1 MDSDGNYLVSFYKE
15 TSRYFSYGGDNL
27 IVLPNLNSFISQY
40 NDCLYAVPLQNLN
53 DSSSLV
59 ESLLRDELLDDIDPN
74 EQNKRDI
81 LCILDSNEDNLYNGT
96 KYSNRCVVALGGIS
110 RYIVNPASDQLI
122 VVFSNNVMCV
132 YSLLSDKKDWLYLSL
147 ISSIKINNNN
157 KGISSICVNNNDIF
171 IGLMDGTVLVY
182 QKGKFKNS
190 FRINSS
196 PITLLKPFKREK
208 LFLCNREGDVYLYD
222 YVKRVRLAHFKDH
235 TAFVKSLH
243 YIITKENEIGL
254 ITLDNDNIIDL
265 WSISGASSTVNHK
278 GSKDKED
285 DILILGGK
293 EKIVRPFK
301 RSIKHE
307 NIVSVI
313 VVTSKLSEHVEG
325 RKKGSWV
332 LLIIEES
339 GKMYYED
346 PTDQSVILKNQVM
359 YGFGLV
365 KSVEY
370 TKELIVLLSLNGT
383 ILLYDHSFKLIKSL
397 MSNFNNLF
405 QFSLIN
411 PTVSTRGT
419 RINSQSN
426 NDNENYDIDIDNN
439 DDDHD
444 EELFTE
450 NEMDVMGK
458 RQSEVAQSAKELY
471 EEVDRYYEYS
481 KSWYNNHRKRKN
493 GSKLM
498 IVLTGDEVI
507 RILLL
512 NQLNEFIPLGLKNTN
527 QTHKEVVTTIY
538 HDHQNDLLLSGSKDK
553 LIILWDMKRLVQL
566 KLINT
571 IYIVTSLL
579 LVTTKLSNSNIV
591 DIVCSNNNIINLY
604 STKLSFDDME
614 SKSTQE
620 LGDMNKEVDKSTH
633 TSVVHKTNINY
644 LGISHNQ
651 KYISSCSNDKVIVVH
666 HANNLIVKGR
676 CVGHKKS
683 VLYVKFMKMTR
694 TLVSSSM
701 DQTIKIWN
709 LSDFTNVKTLQGHT
723 NSIMK
728 ILALD
733 NNVQLISC
741 GLDGFVKLWNVPN
754 SDCVQTLNS
763 HDNQSVW
770 DIEMDN
776 NQLYSVSNNLI
787 VVSED
792 ASGEMM
798 KKQVLEDKN
807 EEIVTS
813 QINSLLLKDDYKES
827 LVLSIK
833 LNNIKLTN
841 SIILKLTNKL
851 LFEPEFQI
859 KADGDDGRVVGK
871 DATDSREE
879 DVYDYIISRIK
890 EEKEEE
896 ERKQLLRNLLN
907 FIKTWITNRKNYYT
921 ANVLLNK
928 ILRNLKLEELFKVEG
943 LLETVEFLLH
953 NLSNHQTRLSNLQEK
968 SYLLDIITQHNPV
981 SVNTNIINDVL
992 YKY

>member
-1 MDSDGNYLVSFYKE
+1 MDSDANYLVSFYKE
-15 TSRYFSYGGDNL
+15 TSRYFSYGGDSL

-40 NDCLYAVPLQNLN
+40 DDCLYAVPLQNLN

-59 ESLLRDELLDDIDPN
+59 ESLLRDEFLDEIDPN
-74 EQNKRDI
+74 EKNKREI

-110 RYIVNPASDQLI
+110 RYIVNPPSDQLI

-157 KGISSICVNNNDIF
+157 KGISSICVNNNDIL
-171 IGLMDGTVLVY
+171 IGLMDGTVLFY
-182 QKGKFKNS
+182 QNGKFKNS
-190 FRINSS
+190 YRINSS

-208 LFLCNREGDVYLYD
+208 LFLCNRDGDVYLYD
-222 YVKRVRLAHFKDH
+222 YVKRVRLANFKDH
-235 TAFVKSLH
+235 TALVKSLH
-243 YIITKENEIGL
+243 YIVTKDNEIGL
-254 ITLDNDNIIDL
+254 ITLDNDNIIDM
-265 WSISGASSTVNHK
+265 WSISGGSTTANHK
-278 GSKDKED
+278 ASKDEED
-285 DILILGGK
+285 DILVFGGK
-293 EKIVRPFK
+293 EKMVRPFK
-301 RSIKHE
+301 RLIKHD

-313 VVTSKLSEHVEG
+313 VVTSKLSDDVE
-325 RKKGSWV
+325 RKKKGSWV

-346 PTDQSVILKNQVM
+346 PTDQSVILKNEVM

-365 KSVEY
+365 KSVDY

-383 ILLYDHSFKLIKSL
+383 VLIYDHSFKLIKSL

-411 PTVSTRGT
+411 PTVSTPGT
-419 RINSQSN
+419 SVNSNS
-426 NDNENYDIDIDNN
+426 NDNDDIYIDVDNTDN
-439 DDDHD
+439 GSD
-444 EELFTE
+444 EGSLNH
-450 NEMDVMGK
+450 NEMDE
-458 RQSEVAQSAKELY
+458 RQPEVAHSAKESY
-471 EEVDRYYEYS
+471 EEVNSYYEYS
-481 KSWYNNHRKRKN
+481 KSWYNKHRKRKN

-498 IVLTGDEVI
+498 VVLTGDDVI

-512 NQLNEFIPLGLKNTN
+512 NQLNEFIPLGLKNTR

-579 LVTTKLSNSNIV
+579 LVAKLSNSNMV

-604 STKLSFDDME
+604 STKLSFDGTD
-614 SKSTQE
+614 SKSIKQ

-644 LGISHNQ
+644 LGISHNK

-666 HANNLIVKGR
+666 NANNLIVKGR
-676 CVGHKKS
+676 CIGHKKS

-754 SDCVQTLNS
+754 SDCVQTLSS
-763 HDNQSVW
+763 HDSQAVW
-770 DIEMDN
+770 DIEVDN
-776 NQLYSVSNNLI
+776 NKLYSVSNNLI

-798 KKQVLEDKN
+798 KKKVLEDKN

-827 LVLSIK
+827 LVLSIR

-851 LFEPEFQI
+851 LFDPEFQI
-859 KADGDDGRVVGK
+859 KGDGDEEKVVGEGSV
-871 DATDSREE
+871 DSREE
-879 DVYDYIISRIK
+879 DVYDYLINRIK

-907 FIKTWITNRKNYYT
+907 FIKTWVTNRKNYYT

-928 ILRNLKLEELFKVEG
+928 ILRSLKLDELFKVEG

-968 SYLLDIITQHNPV
+968 SYLLDIIAQHNPV
-981 SVNTNIINDVL
+981 SVNTNVINDVL